1 MLRADYLSS
10 GMVDAAR
17 GEANRL
23 VEAFYP
29 LARAGVRIVGLEPSC
44 TLALRDEV
52 PGLLNSETADV
63 VAAAT
68 LTFAEL
74 CGR

>member
-1 MLRADYLSS
+1 MTSLRRLQRQAAMLRADLRRR
-10 GMVDAAR
+10 MVDAAR

-52 PGLLNSETADV
+52 PG
-63 VAAAT
+63 
-68 LTFAEL
+68 
-74 CGR
+74 C